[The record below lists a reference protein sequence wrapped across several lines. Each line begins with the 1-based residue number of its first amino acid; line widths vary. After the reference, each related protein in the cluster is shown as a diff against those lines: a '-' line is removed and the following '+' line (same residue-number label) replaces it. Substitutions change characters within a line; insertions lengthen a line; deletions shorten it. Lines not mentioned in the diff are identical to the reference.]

1 MDEHVDWVRETAQ
14 HDRQRAAGEFIAEL
28 MPNAVAVLYKPV
40 QGSAEHK
47 IFDSETGKELGSNDF
62 YKAIQEGLK
71 DLLAPAYYTEELD
84 KYEKVYNKTIE
95 SLYYWLSA
103 LSRLGHLRIDVYL
116 ALNHNE
122 RTMTSDE
129 WRLRKIDL
137 TGRLVD
143 EKDYKV
149 VPVGTTV
156 VTPEGKQFFIHEN
169 LGWFDPEI
177 DDSVLGQD
185 WMLAL
190 KNPYTVV
197 EELPK
202 WVDDAA

>member
-28 MPNAVAVLYKPV
+28 MPNAVAVMYKPV
-40 QGSAEHK
+40 RGSAERK

-95 SLYYWLSA
+95 NLYYWLSA

-116 ALNHNE
+116 ALNRNE

-129 WRLRKIDL
+129 WRLRKIEL
-137 TGRLVD
+137 TGRLVE

-149 VPVGTTV
+149 VPVGTKV

-202 WVDDAA
+202 WVDNAA

>member
-28 MPNAVAVLYKPV
+28 MPNAVAVRYKPV
-40 QGSAEHK
+40 QGSTECK
-47 IFDSETGKELGSNDF
+47 IFDSETGKELGSSDF

-84 KYEKVYNKTIE
+84 KYEKFYNKTMKNF
-95 SLYYWLSA
+95 YYWLSG
-103 LSRLGHLRIDVYL
+103 LSRLGHLKIDVYL
-116 ALNHNE
+116 ALNRNE

-129 WRLRKIDL
+129 WRLRKIEL

-143 EKDYKV
+143 EKDYELAPIGTKV
-149 VPVGTTV
+149 S
-156 VTPEGKQFFIHEN
+156 TPDGKKIAKEF
-169 LGWFDPEI
+169 LPGWVDLEDPENA
-177 DDSVLGQD
+177 LGQS
-185 WMLAL
+185 WGLAHVY
-190 KNPYTVV
+190 PYTVV

-202 WVDDAA
+202 WDDYAA